1 MYKFTF
7 ANVGGSTRVK
17 IQSGDDIRHLGE
29 LDQKMWTV
37 LSCPVTGLEID
48 ERSLRLMD
56 TDGDGQLHVTEVI
69 KTAEW
74 LSATLRNLDTLY
86 LQTDRVDK
94 DNIMDPDLRAIADKL
109 PEATLAALDE
119 VLAGITVEEET
130 APEAPYPAN
139 VIEAYK
145 AKKDEYAAYFEQ
157 EKLQKIGLAAIPEET
172 PKPGMKEAE
181 FIAMGAKISEWETA
195 VQGVNERNAAKWAE
209 RRGEYEPLRKLLLLH
224 RDFVLLLHNFIT
236 LEQFYR
242 INADAI
248 FQAGTLV
255 IDQRA
260 CHLCLLAKELPKL
273 DAQAPASNMFL
284 VFCDCKSTKLAKSLQ
299 IVAAITAGEVNSLY
313 VGKNA
318 IFYDRQNNDYDA
330 VITKIIENPISIRQ
344 AFWTPYRKLAKWVED
359 SINKRAAEKD
369 AQAFDDMK
377 TKTEAAVTKPGDPA
391 AEKKMPFDIAKFAG
405 IFAAIGM
412 AVGMIGTALAALAA
426 DMSTLKWWQV
436 ILVFVVI
443 LLIISGPSMI
453 MAYLKLRRRNLSPIL
468 NANGWAV
475 NAANFISIP
484 FGATLTEQV
493 SFPLLKLKD
502 PFAKAGMEPW
512 KKWAIAIA
520 CIVVAI
526 AIAVI
531 VLRTTGVFGGEEA
544 TCVQASLSQADSLLV
559 Q

>member
-119 VLAGITVEEET
+119 VLASITVEEET

-157 EKLQKIGLAAIPEET
+157 EKLQKLGLAAIPEET

-195 VQGVNERNAAKWAE
+195 VQGVNERNAAKRHTVVATNLTPVQLNE
-209 RRGEYEPLRKLLLLH
+209 RYGERVASRLLDRSVCGAVQLKGKDLRKL
-224 RDFVLLLHNFIT
+224 
-236 LEQFYR
+236 
-242 INADAI
+242 
-248 FQAGTLV
+248 
-255 IDQRA
+255 
-260 CHLCLLAKELPKL
+260 
-273 DAQAPASNMFL
+273 
-284 VFCDCKSTKLAKSLQ
+284 
-299 IVAAITAGEVNSLY
+299 
-313 VGKNA
+313 
-318 IFYDRQNNDYDA
+318 
-330 VITKIIENPISIRQ
+330 
-344 AFWTPYRKLAKWVED
+344 
-359 SINKRAAEKD
+359 
-369 AQAFDDMK
+369 
-377 TKTEAAVTKPGDPA
+377 
-391 AEKKMPFDIAKFAG
+391 
-405 IFAAIGM
+405 
-412 AVGMIGTALAALAA
+412 
-426 DMSTLKWWQV
+426 
-436 ILVFVVI
+436 
-443 LLIISGPSMI
+443 
-453 MAYLKLRRRNLSPIL
+453 
-468 NANGWAV
+468 
-475 NAANFISIP
+475 
-484 FGATLTEQV
+484 
-493 SFPLLKLKD
+493 
-502 PFAKAGMEPW
+502 
-512 KKWAIAIA
+512 
-520 CIVVAI
+520 
-526 AIAVI
+526 
-531 VLRTTGVFGGEEA
+531 
-544 TCVQASLSQADSLLV
+544 
-559 Q
+559 